1 MERSFSARELVIM
14 SSRLQWNT
22 TLVTDIKNTVTA
34 LRPTDPTTLNTD
46 TRDRIQSPLPTP
58 SSSLQ
63 LHYITHGWIQGA
75 GGGFIGFGR
84 TVHPQKHALRKING
98 VHKRLSRYI
107 LDIL

>member
-46 TRDRIQSPLPTP
+46 TRDRIQSNHHYQHHHHHYNYTTLHTGG
-58 SSSLQ
+58 SRGREGVSLGLDEQ
-63 LHYITHGWIQGA
+63 YT
-75 GGGFIGFGR
+75 
-84 TVHPQKHALRKING
+84 LRNM
-98 VHKRLSRYI
+98 L
-107 LDIL
+107 